1 MPQLPD
7 WRQQIAAWADAAQTG
22 PTQVLHA
29 VSELA
34 ERGLQ
39 ASGDLSAN
47 LIELAGVARMRLA
60 TLPSTL
66 PSTLPALPALPT
78 TLAEQMRRRM
88 NPLGL
93 VTQEDIELQ
102 SRRQRN
108 RVAAILKEFLE
119 AQRGRDDALRDSLLA
134 ELREQLQSF
143 ASAIDDEVFDFDE
156 PMATS
161 PRRTTRRARADA
173 DYVMDDNLDMVDYEE
188 IVISEDE
195 RTAIRR
201 TLLSSNEFDDD

>member
-66 PSTLPALPALPT
+66 PALPALPT

-93 VTQEDIELQ
+93 VTQKDIELQ